1 MDEKRL
7 EQQIAFCREIDKEKF
22 IGRQTWLTGAT
33 RKEND
38 AEHAWHMAV
47 MTVLL
52 REYANE
58 EIDVLRTMT
67 MLLIHDLVEIY
78 AGDTY
83 AYDEEGKKTQKRR
96 ELVAA
101 DRLFQMLPE
110 DQGKKFREIWEE
122 FEAENT
128 PESRFARTM
137 DNLQPMM
144 LNAATDG
151 KSWADRGIRL
161 SQILGRNKNT
171 AKGSEVLWEYA
182 KENFLQ
188 PNLEKGRIVEDVPL
202 NEQNK

>member
-22 IGRQTWLTGAT
+22 IGRQTWLTGAV

-52 REYANE
+52 SEYANE

-83 AYDEEGKKTQKRR
+83 AYDEEGKKTQKSR
-96 ELVAA
+96 EIAAA

-171 AKGSEVLWEYA
+171 DKGSEVLWEYA

-188 PNLEKGRIVEDVPL
+188 PNLDKGRIVEDVPL
-202 NEQNK
+202 NGQSK